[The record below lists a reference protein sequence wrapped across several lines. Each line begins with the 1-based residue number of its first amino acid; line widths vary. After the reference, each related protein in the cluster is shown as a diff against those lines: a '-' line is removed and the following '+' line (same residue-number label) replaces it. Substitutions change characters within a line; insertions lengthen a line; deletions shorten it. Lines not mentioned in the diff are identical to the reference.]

1 MSDRRIHLLHFMIE
15 KKIEKLVPV
24 PCIDSPIGYQ
34 VLETHDMLRV
44 PIGQEFDV
52 LNDLVDLGLF
62 ERELYDKVHL
72 CPSCK
77 HFALNFRET
86 CPDCSSHLIDVVEML
101 HHYACGY
108 LSYED
113 EFHKGTQ
120 LICPKCHNQL
130 RHLGVDYERASANF
144 RCHACTAVFPEAVTS
159 CLSLAC
165 GESFPVEQAIIQKI
179 YAYRLTERGILAASQ
194 ESIYG
199 EKDGML
205 AIDHGLELYTFQYF
219 REQLVREIHRAAR
232 YGRPFS
238 MLMMRPDCLGQY
250 EEEGGTDAV
259 RNVLKSLATWVKELS
274 RDCDIVS
281 IYQEQNFV
289 LLLPETIED
298 HTIDIGERICSHVR
312 ESSLQQLGSIIHMVM
327 GWSVFSADIESA
339 DQMIQLVWTKVQ
351 EEERLALG
359 SSEPSV

>member
-1 MSDRRIHLLHFMIE
+1 MIE
-15 KKIEKLVPV
+15 NKLERLVPV

-34 VLETHDMLRV
+34 VLEAHQTLRV

-52 LNDLVDLGLF
+52 LDELVDLGLF
-62 ERELYDKVHL
+62 DRELHDKVHL

-86 CPDCSSHLIDVVEML
+86 CPDCSSHLIDLVEML

-120 LICPKCHNQL
+120 LICPKCQNTL
-130 RHLGVDYERASANF
+130 RHLGVDYERACASF
-144 RCHACTAVFPEAVTS
+144 RCQSCAAVFAEAVTS

-165 GESFPVEQAIIQKI
+165 GECFPVDRALIQKI

-199 EKDGML
+199 EHDGMY

-219 REQLVREIHRAAR
+219 REQLIREIHRATR

-238 MLMMRPDCLGQY
+238 VLMMRPDCLEQMK
-250 EEEGGTDAV
+250 EEGGTDAV
-259 RNVLKSLATWVKELS
+259 RNVQKSLAIWVKELS

-281 IYQEQNFV
+281 IYQENNFV
-289 LLLPETIED
+289 LLLPETMED
-298 HTIDIGERICSHVR
+298 QAMDIGERIRSHIQER
-312 ESSLQQLGSIIHMVM
+312 SLQQLGRMIQMVM
-327 GWSVFSADIESA
+327 GWQAFSVDIESA
-339 DQMIQLVWTKVQ
+339 DQMVQSLWTKVQ
-351 EEERLALG
+351 EEDMLAIH
-359 SSEPSV
+359 SQSPSVL